1 MFIIFYSRYA
11 LLLFKKL
18 STHLLLYSIAGKEF
32 QCALLLEK
40 FVLFLIKGKILR
52 LQQAVC
58 RSQEK
63 RMKET
68 RDYNKLQ
75 IISFRIGLLCRYLG
89 PNGKGALQTPN
100 LNIIPSK
107 VIREKS
113 RGEGSLIVQDTI
125 ENVSEPKFFFNFLRK
140 KNYIFQFHSMPKM
153 FSPSKMF
160 FKIFF
165 CS

>member
-18 STHLLLYSIAGKEF
+18 PTHLLLYSIAGKEF

-58 RSQEK
+58 RSQK
-63 RMKET
+63 RRMKET

-75 IISFRIGLLCRYLG
+75 ISFFRIGLLCRYLG
-89 PNGKGALQTPN
+89 PNGKGALQK
-100 LNIIPSK
+100 PSTRVPGKTFFLQK
-107 VIREKS
+107 VRQSQK
-113 RGEGSLIVQDTI
+113 IV
-125 ENVSEPKFFFNFLRK
+125 VSSILPKNGQKTLF
-140 KNYIFQFHSMPKM
+140 
-153 FSPSKMF
+153 
-160 FKIFF
+160 
-165 CS
+165 